1 MQLLA
6 LIAVLILGTQA
17 TEIALLDDCTL
28 CRVAAKMIPFS
39 MRIDD
44 YGETLCP
51 GEELVHVP
59 GTMDCQLVT
68 EGVPR

>member
-1 MQLLA
+1 MEILS

-17 TEIALLDDCTL
+17 TEIAIFNECTL
-28 CRVAAKMIPFS
+28 CHVAAKMIPAS
-39 MRIDD
+39 LDIDD

-59 GTMDCQLVT
+59 GTTDCKLVT
-68 EGVPR
+68 GGVPR